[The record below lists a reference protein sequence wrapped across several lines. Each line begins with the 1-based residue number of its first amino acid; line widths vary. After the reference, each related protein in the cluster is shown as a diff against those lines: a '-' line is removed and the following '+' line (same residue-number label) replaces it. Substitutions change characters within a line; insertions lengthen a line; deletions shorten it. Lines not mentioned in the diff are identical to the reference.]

1 MSAFRSASVVNVP
14 KVGEDVAVT
23 TSSQLLARPFVCVS
37 YDEEERIYQPLR
49 VAGALVLGPAL
60 LYSSS
65 KIPSDNGALRF
76 LTAAAGIWMVAYNS
90 LRHYEVSTEMDRY
103 LSTRDSA

>member
-1 MSAFRSASVVNVP
+1 MPAFRSATVINVP

-49 VAGALVLGPAL
+49 IAGALVLGPAL
-60 LYSSS
+60 LYSAT
-65 KIPSDNGALRF
+65 KLPSENGGAKF
-76 LTAAAGIWMVAYNS
+76 FTVAAGLWLIAYNS
-90 LRHYEVSTEMDRY
+90 LRHYEVGAEMGRY
-103 LSTRDSA
+103 LSTRDSG